1 VHWDVVWNNME
12 YFMLGR
18 FPEGPVGGLALSL
31 LLAIGG
37 IFFAFWIGILFGL
50 MRLSKRWYI
59 RLPSIIY
66 IEIIRGTPLLLLI
79 FWFYFLSPILLG
91 RPMPEAKSTLAAFSV
106 FTGAYVA
113 EIVRAG
119 IQSIPK
125 GQMEAA
131 RSSGLSYMQ
140 GMVSVVLPQALR
152 NMIPS
157 FVNQFVS
164 LTKDTSLA
172 FIIGVQELTRS
183 ATQVNN
189 RTMNAPAEIFF
200 AIAVIYFIICFGL
213 TQTSRYLEKR
223 LSYKTSGK
231 IRREAIELLEDDFET
246 AT

>member
-1 VHWDVVWNNME
+1 MG
-12 YFMLGR
+12 YFLLGR
-18 FPEGPVGGLALSL
+18 FPDGPVGGLALSI

-37 IFFAFWIGILFGL
+37 IFFAFWVGIFFGL

-59 RLPSIIY
+59 RIPSIMY

-79 FWFYFLSPILLG
+79 FWFYFLSPILFH
-91 RPMPEAKSTLAAFSV
+91 RPVPEARSTLVAFTV
-106 FTGAYVA
+106 FTGAYCA

-119 IQSIPK
+119 IQAIPK

-131 RSSGLSYMQ
+131 RSSGLNYTQAMIYII
-140 GMVSVVLPQALR
+140 LPQALR

-172 FIIGVQELTRS
+172 YIIGVQELTRA

-189 RTMNAPAEIFF
+189 RTLNAPAEIFF
-200 AIAVIYFIICFGL
+200 AIAVINFIICFGL
-213 TQTSRYLEKR
+213 TQTSRYLEKK
-223 LSYKTSGK
+223 LIYKTSGMIHRK
-231 IRREAIELLEDDFET
+231 ETDLLGDDLS
-246 AT
+246 APS

>member
-1 VHWDVVWNNME
+1 LHWEVVWNNLP
-12 YFMLGR
+12 YFLLGR
-18 FPEGPVGGLALSL
+18 YPSGPLGGLALSI
-31 LLAIGG
+31 LLALGG
-37 IFFAFWIGILFGL
+37 IFLAFWIGIVFGL
-50 MRLSKRWYI
+50 LRLSKRWYLRI
-59 RLPSIIY
+59 PSIIY

-79 FWFYFLSPILLG
+79 FWFYFLAPVIFH
-91 RPMPEAKSTLAAFSV
+91 RPMPEARTTLMAFAV

-119 IQSIPK
+119 ILSIPK

-131 RSSGLSYMQ
+131 RSTGLNHRQAMTYI
-140 GMVSVVLPQALR
+140 VLPQALR

-172 FIIGVQELTRS
+172 YIIGVQELTRA

-189 RTMNAPAEIFF
+189 RTLTAPAEIFF

-213 TQTSRYLEKR
+213 TQTSRWLEKR
-223 LSYKTSGK
+223 LSYRTAGK
-231 IRREAIELLEDDFET
+231 IRQKAIELLDDSLE
-246 AT
+246 

>member
-1 VHWDVVWNNME
+1 VHWGVVWNNME

-18 FPEGPVGGLALSL
+18 FPQGPLGGLALSI
-31 LLAIGG
+31 LLAAGG
-37 IFFAFWIGILFGL
+37 IFFASWIGLVFGL

-59 RLPSIIY
+59 RIPSLVY

-79 FWFYFLSPILLG
+79 FWFYFLSPILLH
-91 RPMPEAKSTLAAFSV
+91 RPMPEAESTLAAFSI

-119 IQSIPK
+119 IQSIPR

-131 RSSGLSYMQ
+131 RSSGLNYLQAMT
-140 GMVSVVLPQALR
+140 SVILPQAFR

-172 FIIGVQELTRS
+172 FIIGVQELTRA

-200 AIAVIYFIICFGL
+200 TIAVIYFIICFGL
-213 TQTSRYLEKR
+213 TQTSRYLEKK

-231 IRREAIELLEDDFET
+231 VRFKDIELLEET
-246 AT
+246 YEAR